1 MSARVTELEAK
12 IRQLT
17 VQRDAQPADTLYA
30 LTHQKRIDRLSVE
43 LMAWQLD
50 GPAMRAA
57 EAAIH
62 DAVHRQRRA
71 HTGRSRWPVT
81 AGVTGV
87 LGTLA
92 TAGQLAADTSN
103 PPLIGGSLLAVAA
116 AALGLTVAER
126 RRDSRAADEAET
138 DIDTAQRRY
147 SAIIARHAHAIAPM
161 NPVAIHEQETSC
173 APTSTPSPRHPQS
186 TAPSSTST
194 ATSTTPGSRPAPAVT
209 SGRPPIASAMSA
221 AS

>member
-1 MSARVTELEAK
+1 MTSRKAQLEAT

-30 LTHQKRIDRLSVE
+30 LTHQKRIDKLSIE

-57 EAAIH
+57 ETAIRDAA
-62 DAVHRQRRA
+62 HRRHRA
-71 HTGRSRWPVT
+71 HTGRSRWPAA

-92 TAGQLAADTSN
+92 TAGQLAADTSH

-126 RRDSRAADEAET
+126 LRDSRAAAEAET
-138 DIDTAQRRY
+138 EMNTAQRQY
-147 SAIIARHAHAIAPM
+147 SAVIARHAHAIAPM
-161 NPVAIHEQETSC
+161 TPVAIHEQETSC

-186 TAPSSTST
+186 VATS
-194 ATSTTPGSRPAPAVT
+194 TSTTPASRPAPAAT
-209 SGRPPIASAMSA
+209 SGRPPTASALSA
-221 AS
+221 TSWAAAG